1 MLSLGEGKHGA
12 GALMA
17 ERRAGGQAEVTISPA
32 WRSRDAEF
40 KEEGE
45 TIMPPPCK
53 EG

>member
-1 MLSLGEGKHGA
+1 MLSLGEGKQGA
-12 GALMA
+12 GVLMA
-17 ERRAGGQAEVTISPA
+17 ERQAGGQAELTVSTT
-32 WRSRDAEF
+32 WHSRDAEF